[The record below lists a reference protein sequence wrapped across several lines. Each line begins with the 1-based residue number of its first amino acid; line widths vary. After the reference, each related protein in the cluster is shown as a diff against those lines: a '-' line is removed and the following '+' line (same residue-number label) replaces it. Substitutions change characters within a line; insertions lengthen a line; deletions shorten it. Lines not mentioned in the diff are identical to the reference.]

1 MTINWENPI
10 LTKELRTRMRGAK
23 AFWILLLYLGL
34 LSLILGGTYLSWIAT
49 QERQGAAATQSY
61 DMGRMF
67 YGVLFVVQA
76 ALVGLITPAL
86 TSGALSIERE
96 QRTFEALSV
105 SPLPRRSIVLGKL
118 TSAVGFVGLLLLSSV
133 PLVALCFLLGGV
145 SPQEVTAA
153 YVLLLASAFLYGAT
167 GIAFSSFAK
176 NTTTSTVLTYG
187 TILVFFFGTLAS
199 PMSALNLSTAT
210 VSSHSHLFLLGVN
223 PVGAMVAGNLT
234 ESYFGLSV
242 PSWLVGI
249 VVNGLLGILLTV
261 VALHRIEYPRTDRSG
276 LLRGLT
282 TSFIGLIVL
291 LGCGHAATLSGA
303 AVGILLLPLLLI
315 PLFVS
320 GEGLGTTPLRKQLLR
335 LKEGNPVS
343 GLLFVTALMVL
354 SAVLMTAGVEFTRRA
369 SDYGTSMSLMN
380 FVRHAA
386 GPAVA
391 VSLSALFGFGSLTL
405 LLSQKLKNR
414 WGVMAL
420 SFAILA
426 AVYFLPLS
434 TESFRTYNE
443 PASPWV
449 NSYCLS
455 PLISTVLLESSQ
467 PRIVKALFFNYST
480 MWLLNCAFTS
490 LIGVISLSLLKRTR
504 RA

>member
-23 AFWILLLYLGL
+23 AFWILLLYLGV
-34 LSLILGGTYLSWIAT
+34 LSLILGGTYLSWLAG
-49 QERQGAAATQSY
+49 QERQGASATQSY

-67 YGVLFVVQA
+67 YGVIFVVQA

-86 TSGALSIERE
+86 TAGALSIERE

-118 TSAVGFVGLLLLSSV
+118 ASAVGFVGLLLISSL

-145 SPQEVTAA
+145 SPQEITAA
-153 YVLLLASAFLYGAT
+153 YVLLMASAFLYGAT

-176 NTTTSTVLTYG
+176 NTTTATVLTYG
-187 TILVFFFGTLAS
+187 TILVFFLGTVIS
-199 PMSALNLSTAT
+199 PMSALNLSAAT
-210 VSSHSHLFLLGVN
+210 VYSHAHLFLLGVN
-223 PVGAMVAGNLT
+223 PVGAMVAGSLT
-234 ESYFGLSV
+234 ESYFGLNV

-249 VVNGLLGILLTV
+249 TVNGFLGTILTV
-261 VALHRIEYPRTDRSG
+261 VALHRIEHPRSDRSG

-282 TSFIGLIVL
+282 TLFIGLIAL
-291 LGCGHAATLSGA
+291 LASGHSATLEGA
-303 AVGILLLPLLLI
+303 AVGLLLLPILLLPL
-315 PLFVS
+315 FVA
-320 GEGLGTTPLRKQLLR
+320 GEGLGSAPLRKQLFR

-343 GLLFVTALMVL
+343 GLLFVTGLMVL
-354 SAVLMTAGVEFTRRA
+354 CAILLMGGVEFARRSSEHWTPVA
-369 SDYGTSMSLMN
+369 N
-380 FVRHAA
+380 FVRHA

-391 VSLSALFGFGSLTL
+391 ISLSVLFGFGSLTL

-414 WGVMAL
+414 WGTMAL

-426 AVYFLPLS
+426 VVYFLPL
-434 TESFRTYNE
+434 TAESFRTYDE
-443 PASPWV
+443 PASLWV

-455 PLISTVLLESSQ
+455 PLISTFYLENSQ
-467 PRIVKALFFNYST
+467 PRIIKALVYDYST

-490 LIGVISLSLLKRTR
+490 LIGIVSLSLLKRAR